1 MAVRTVRAAG
11 MGLVA
16 AAALIAASFTAPGA
30 VGSESRGLGHQQTQ
44 AAMDAAVKAGVPGVA
59 AQVSEAYGRW
69 AGAAGVGD
77 LRTKEPRSAV
87 DRYRIGSMTKT
98 FVATVLLQ
106 LQAAGKLDLDDKV
119 DTWLPGVVTDNGHD
133 GKQISVRQLL
143 NHTSGI
149 FSYTGDPEFLENG
162 FTEKFLEHRYDT
174 YTPAQLVKIA
184 MSHPPSFQPGA
195 GWSYS
200 NTNYVLAGMI
210 IEKVTGH
217 PYADEIRQRIIKP
230 LGLYATS
237 VPHTATTVPEPSSR
251 AYSKLSL
258 TPQPTGKTYDVTE
271 LNPSAAGAAGAMI
284 SDSGD
289 LTRFYAAL
297 FGGKLLPAAQLKEMK
312 TAVPVGEGLPIDG
325 YGLGL
330 MQTDLSCGVAVW
342 GHGGNIQGSASQ
354 AVATPD
360 GKHALA
366 FNFNGDWA
374 GDSQAVIEAEYCP
387 KT

>member
-1 MAVRTVRAAG
+1 MAARTIRTGAV
-11 MGLVA
+11 GLAA
-16 AAALIAASFTAPGA
+16 AAALVAASFTSSAAAGGA
-30 VGSESRGLGHQQTQ
+30 GDHQQTQ
-44 AAMDAAVKAGVPGVA
+44 AAMDAAVDSGVPGVSG
-59 AQVSEAYGRW
+59 QVKDNNSIWMGTS
-69 AGAAGVGD
+69 GVGD
-77 LRTKEPRSAV
+77 VKTGEPRSGV

-106 LQAAGKLDLDDKV
+106 LESEGKLDLDDKV
-119 DTWLPGVVTDNGHD
+119 DTWLPGVVEGNGHD
-133 GKQISVRQLL
+133 GRQITVRQLL

-149 FSYTGDPEFLENG
+149 FSYTGDAEFLDLN

-174 YTPAQLVKIA
+174 YTPQQLVDMA
-184 MSHPPSFQPGA
+184 MRHEPTFEPGA

-210 IEKVTGH
+210 IEKVSGH
-217 PYADEIRQRIIKP
+217 SYETEIERRIIGP
-230 LGLYATS
+230 LDLTATS
-237 VPHTATTVPEPSSR
+237 VPRTGTSLPEPSSR

-258 TPQPTGKTYDVTE
+258 APQPTDPTHDITE
-271 LNPSAAGAAGAMI
+271 LNPSVAGAAGAII

-289 LTRFYAAL
+289 LNRFYSAL
-297 FGGKLLPAAQLKEMK
+297 FGGKLLPAAQLEAMK
-312 TAVPVGEGLPIDG
+312 TTVPVEGAPFQA

-330 MQTDLSCGVAVW
+330 MKSDLSCGTSVW

-354 AVATPD
+354 AVATAD

-387 KT
+387 Q